1 MERKKFK
8 ALSNVCGY
16 LRANPPSASQRGV
29 LILQNVRSD
38 YAEAFSAYLRR
49 EQLDA
54 ADVEY
59 LQVCE
64 WLQQYDSL
72 SAKKFP
78 WEKSADTVAKAGGK
92 DNEGYR
98 AGYNKN
104 NGYGKSSGGGNG
116 GYAKGSGGGSTQ
128 GVGYLGAGSQSNPS
142 TKGKGSAAIRPL
154 AEASNVKVKCDHCKR
169 LGHSK
174 DKCWKL
180 HPEQRPKSKDG
191 DKAVKSFAERGGH
204 LWGLLVTAYKATT
217 RVVQDIYLA
226 PDTGSG
232 ETLVPEAIAK
242 SVGTKWTRLKRP
254 RAIQGIGGQ
263 VYKLEWQVTL
273 EVSID
278 FLEGVPTVLLGWKG
292 IEDLEAVVS
301 IPQSAFTSGLLGVT
315 VPLILLTGE
324 ADRPAISAMAL
335 ECRPLD
341 ESVIDKRLKTWSFPK
356 VYAKRRKEC
365 VPPRARPYPPES
377 REEADVTT
385 WLVDYT
391 LQDGIFEEVYPT
403 KEATFHN
410 VYFNPVFVVP
420 KFKGPRPEGIIK
432 SNVRDFYR
440 LVLDARPSN
449 AATSDFTPGSGW

>member
-1 MERKKFK
+1 
-8 ALSNVCGY
+8 
-16 LRANPPSASQRGV
+16 
-29 LILQNVRSD
+29 
-38 YAEAFSAYLRR
+38 
-49 EQLDA
+49 
-54 ADVEY
+54 
-59 LQVCE
+59 
-64 WLQQYDSL
+64 
-72 SAKKFP
+72 
-78 WEKSADTVAKAGGK
+78 
-92 DNEGYR
+92 
-98 AGYNKN
+98 
-104 NGYGKSSGGGNG
+104 
-116 GYAKGSGGGSTQ
+116 
-128 GVGYLGAGSQSNPS
+128 
-142 TKGKGSAAIRPL
+142 
-154 AEASNVKVKCDHCKR
+154 
-169 LGHSK
+169 
-174 DKCWKL
+174 
-180 HPEQRPKSKDG
+180 
-191 DKAVKSFAERGGH
+191 
-204 LWGLLVTAYKATT
+204 
-217 RVVQDIYLA
+217 DIYLA

-278 FLEGVPTVLLGWKG
+278 FLEGVPTVLLSWKG

-385 WLVDYT
+385 WLVDYM
-391 LQDGIFEEVYPT
+391 LPDGICEEVYPT

-420 KFKGPRPEGIIK
+420 KFKDPRPEGIIK

-449 AATSDFTPGSGW
+449 AATSDFTPGSGWVDYTPGVMQALGKIDSSKP